1 MFFKP
6 PIDPLIE
13 MHMRELD
20 KTLGRLRAKLADVPA
35 ARVGDDWPAHES
47 MAQFVRYRRE
57 DPRKAA
63 LRLRFHEINAAVF
76 NRTVEPVYSGFM
88 ILCLSDQEG
97 ADV

>member
-13 MHMRELD
+13 MQMREID

-47 MAQFVRYRRE
+47 MAEYVRRRRMH
-57 DPRKAA
+57 PAAA
-63 LRLRFHEINAAVF
+63 LFVLTGAEMIADASHEF
-76 NRTVEPVYSGFM
+76 LEDHYSRFM
-88 ILCLSDQEG
+88 IERLSDQEG